1 MKNIFGAKAQT
12 ATFVKSISLLMLM
25 FLGTFGVTSCKN
37 ETAPA
42 VTVPA
47 NYEPVFE
54 AKASPIPPAVETEK
68 QLQELG
74 TNTEIDYKSL
84 CIGGGT
90 AGQERRTLTI
100 GGNAGVST
108 MPRNLTYIV
117 GNSGQISRR
126 LAIGEH
132 GIRHRKVTDIGGNQT
147 ARRFVDIGGNGSG
160 SAMPRRLSDI
170 GGNGVTRNL
179 LSTNDNPKAIIDA
192 LNIGGGLG
200 GTVRRLRFSNSS
212 GASLT

>member
-12 ATFVKSISLLMLM
+12 ALIVKGISVLVLV
-25 FLGTFGVTSCKN
+25 FLVTFGVTSCKN

-42 VTVPA
+42 VPQPTKYQSVLDTKVSPTPA
-47 NYEPVFE
+47 
-54 AKASPIPPAVETEK
+54 AVETKK
-68 QLQELG
+68 QFQELG

-100 GGNAGVST
+100 GGGQAV
-108 MPRNLTYIV
+108 PRSATEIG
-117 GNSGQISRR
+117 GNGGQVSRR
-126 LAIGEH
+126 FAIGGH

-160 SAMPRRLSDI
+160 SAMPRRL
-170 GGNGVTRNL
+170 
-179 LSTNDNPKAIIDA
+179 
-192 LNIGGGLG
+192 LNSKSL
-200 GTVRRLRFSNSS
+200 VV
-212 GASLT
+212 SLT

>member
-12 ATFVKSISLLMLM
+12 ATFVKSILLLMLM
-25 FLGTFGVTSCKN
+25 FLVTFGVTSCKN

-47 NYEPVFE
+47 NYEPVLD

-90 AGQERRTLTI
+90 AGQERRALTI
-100 GGNAGVST
+100 GGNGAGSAL
-108 MPRNLTYIV
+108 PRNLTDI
-117 GNSGQISRR
+117 GGQSCPRQ
-126 LAIGEH
+126 LSE
-132 GIRHRKVTDIGGNQT
+132 IGGNQT
-147 ARRFVDIGGNGSG
+147 GHRLFAEIGGQGSVPQR
-160 SAMPRRLSDI
+160 ALNDHLTHEMPI
-170 GGNGVTRNL
+170 GGH
-179 LSTNDNPKAIIDA
+179 
-192 LNIGGGLG
+192 
-200 GTVRRLRFSNSS
+200 
-212 GASLT
+212 GAPRT

>member
-12 ATFVKSISLLMLM
+12 AIFAKNITLLMLV
-25 FLGTFGVTSCKN
+25 FLVTFGVTSCKN

-42 VTVPA
+42 VMTPKNYENVLDTKVSPVPA
-47 NYEPVFE
+47 TL
-54 AKASPIPPAVETEK
+54 ETKK

-84 CIGGGT
+84 CIGGET

-100 GGNAGVST
+100 GGNAGEST
-108 MPRNLTYIV
+108 MPRNLTYIG

-126 LAIGEH
+126 LAIGGHET
-132 GIRHRKVTDIGGNQT
+132 GQRKVTDIGGNQT

-160 SAMPRRLSDI
+160 SAMPRRL
-170 GGNGVTRNL
+170 
-179 LSTNDNPKAIIDA
+179 
-192 LNIGGGLG
+192 LNSKSLF
-200 GTVRRLRFSNSS
+200 V
-212 GASLT
+212 SLT

>member
-25 FLGTFGVTSCKN
+25 FLVTFGVTSCKN

-47 NYEPVFE
+47 NYEPVLD

-100 GGNAGVST
+100 GGGQAV
-108 MPRNLTYIV
+108 PRSATNIG
-117 GNSGQISRR
+117 GNSGQVSRR
-126 LAIGEH
+126 VAIGGHET
-132 GIRHRKVTDIGGNQT
+132 GQRKVSDIGGNQT
-147 ARRFVDIGGNGSG
+147 SRRLVDIGGNGSG
-160 SAMPRRLSDI
+160 SAMPRRL
-170 GGNGVTRNL
+170 
-179 LSTNDNPKAIIDA
+179 
-192 LNIGGGLG
+192 LNSKSL
-200 GTVRRLRFSNSS
+200 VV
-212 GASLT
+212 SLT